1 MNSDQECSGM
11 GKAAELD
18 HPARVLSPASEHQPI
33 PGAPEPW
40 GHVSS
45 AELCSMQIPNGF
57 HAWHLELENPA

>member
-11 GKAAELD
+11 ARAAEPD
-18 HPARVLSPASEHQPI
+18 HLSRVLSPASKPQPI

-45 AELCSMQIPNGF
+45 AELCSVWIPNGF
-57 HAWHLELENPA
+57 YAWCLELENPA